1 MKKCVLVL
9 VAFLLVTTAAW
20 AQSDP
25 DLLAAYLSRVEI
37 QMNRLTALINLGS
50 VPEIRLLL
58 SHELTEA
65 GLAEYLANLPPDL
78 GEIWVETMEVTGSE
92 LGSPFAV
99 VFRTESGARFSAL
112 LGWQEESGQLKL
124 TGFLLT
130 PYQQWVSGEL
140 RQSLED
146 LVHELKEAVHLQQ
159 YERFL
164 TLLGDGANSDQ
175 AWGFFRSL
183 NPHSPWY
190 LTYVA
195 LEPVS
200 LTIAVPQSPQLKL
213 LVNLE
218 LIAGETSWLIET
230 VEAIPLW

>member
-78 GEIWVETMEVTGSE
+78 GEIWVETMEVTGS
-92 LGSPFAV
+92 
-99 VFRTESGARFSAL
+99 
-112 LGWQEESGQLKL
+112 
-124 TGFLLT
+124 
-130 PYQQWVSGEL
+130 
-140 RQSLED
+140 
-146 LVHELKEAVHLQQ
+146 
-159 YERFL
+159 
-164 TLLGDGANSDQ
+164 
-175 AWGFFRSL
+175 
-183 NPHSPWY
+183 
-190 LTYVA
+190 
-195 LEPVS
+195 
-200 LTIAVPQSPQLKL
+200 
-213 LVNLE
+213 
-218 LIAGETSWLIET
+218 
-230 VEAIPLW
+230 